1 MSRKPIRN
9 LQLKRTT
16 KTALKASTMQ
26 LQNGAGKQIPTAHAG
41 ALARRSRT
49 TASDENGSS
58 TASLR
63 SLWLQL
69 AGSVQ
74 AAVSKPIKARPLSL
88 TEAARSIPPLQGGER
103 AWPKV
108 LASYREPHRGRSLIE
123 LMVTLVPFVGF
134 WMFAAMAV
142 HHGFWSGMALTIPA
156 AGFLLRLFMIQ
167 HDCGH
172 GSFFAHRRADD
183 WTGRVIGVLTLTPY
197 DYWRRAH
204 AAHHAS
210 AGNLDARGVGD
221 ITTLTVAEYRN
232 LSRSR
237 RLAYKLYRNPV
248 VMFGIGPIWLFFFK
262 QRLPFGM
269 MRSGM

>member
-41 ALARRSRT
+41 GLARRSRT

-108 LASYREPHRGRSLIE
+108 LASYREPHRGCRLIE
-123 LMVTLVPFVGF
+123 VLVTLVPFVVF
-134 WMFAAMAV
+134 WLFAAMAV
-142 HHGFWSGMALTIPA
+142 DHGFWSGLAVSVPA
-156 AGFLLRLFMIQ
+156 AGFLLRLVMIW
-167 HDCGH
+167 HDCG
-172 GSFFAHRRADD
+172 FVVFAA
-183 WTGRVIGVLTLTPY
+183 
-197 DYWRRAH
+197 
-204 AAHHAS
+204 
-210 AGNLDARGVGD
+210 
-221 ITTLTVAEYRN
+221 
-232 LSRSR
+232 
-237 RLAYKLYRNPV
+237 
-248 VMFGIGPIWLFFFK
+248 
-262 QRLPFGM
+262 Q
-269 MRSGM
+269 